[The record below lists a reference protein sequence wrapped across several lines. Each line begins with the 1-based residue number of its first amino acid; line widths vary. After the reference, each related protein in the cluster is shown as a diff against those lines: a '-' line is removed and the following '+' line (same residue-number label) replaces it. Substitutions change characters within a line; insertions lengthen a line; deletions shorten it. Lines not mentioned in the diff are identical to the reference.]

1 MARAARTK
9 ERRRR
14 HDMSG
19 TDVMTAE
26 APSQNKPP
34 TLKLPWW
41 KSALFVVI
49 ILSVMVVLFEGI
61 VRVGF
66 YFAEGRNPYYLTF
79 GFVPDI
85 EQHSAEFDGYTK
97 FQPNSTYNYRV
108 SDSLTFSM
116 SINSDGFRSTTDFVR
131 PKPAGTLRI
140 VALGESSTFGLA
152 SNDDETYPYLLE
164 QNLRKHTG
172 RSNIEVYNL
181 GIPHYRSNNILAV
194 ARAELAA
201 LEPDIVTFYAGYNN
215 SAVLRPREEAG
226 GAYAAKDWLKEH
238 SVMYRAIH
246 PYAVTAYSKLSTL
259 VGRDVVGLPH
269 LDLPVDLPADRV
281 AQLRAAAVNEFRSD
295 LTALAD
301 AVTAMGARF
310 VLVTQ
315 SYTLRRLPGG
325 LGLYDQWRPYDV
337 EVAYV
342 DSVLA
347 ARGTVPSAF
356 STLLIHRDLM
366 QVLREV
372 AQERQLLVID
382 GLSALDKNRERVMAT
397 YVHLTLE
404 GNTVLAATIEEAL
417 MKAQMVNSAAHVA
430 TH

>member
-1 MARAARTK
+1 
-9 ERRRR
+9 
-14 HDMSG
+14 MSG
-19 TDVMTAE
+19 TDVTTADG
-26 APSQNKPP
+26 AASQNNHG
-34 TLKLPWW
+34 TVKLPWW
-41 KSALFVVI
+41 KSALFATI
-49 ILSVMVVLFEGI
+49 ILGIMLVLFEGAA
-61 VRVGF
+61 RVGF

-85 EQHSAEFDGYTK
+85 EAHSAEFDGYTK
-97 FQPNSTYNYRV
+97 FEPNSTYHYRV
-108 SDSLTFSM
+108 NDSLTYSM

-164 QNLRKHTG
+164 QSLRGHAG
-172 RSNIEVYNL
+172 RSNVEVYNL

-215 SAVLRPREEAG
+215 SAVMKPAEQAG
-226 GAYAAKDWLKEH
+226 GAYAAKDWLKAH
-238 SVMYRAIH
+238 SVMYRTVH
-246 PYAVTAYSKLSTL
+246 PYAVTAYSKLSSL
-259 VGRDVVGLPH
+259 VGRDMIGLPH
-269 LDLPVDLPADRV
+269 LDLPVELPAERV
-281 AQLRAAAVNEFRSD
+281 TQLRAAAVNEFRTD
-295 LTALAD
+295 LSALAD
-301 AVTAMGARF
+301 VVAATGAQL

-325 LGLYDQWRPYDV
+325 LGLYDQWRPYAV

-342 DSVLA
+342 DSILNTT
-347 ARGTVPSAF
+347 GSVPSAF

-366 QVLREV
+366 EVLREV
-372 AQERQLLVID
+372 AQERQLLLVD
-382 GLSALDKNRERVMAT
+382 GLSALDKDRERVMAT
-397 YVHLTLE
+397 YVHLTRE
-404 GNTVLAATIEEAL
+404 GNTRLAAAIEDAL
-417 MKAQMVNSAAHVA
+417 VKRQFVSSATHVA